1 MNATQLLQH
10 IKDQNCISDNF
21 VNVENE
27 NHDINIWFS
36 RSISKWVLELDG
48 MIIKDAK
55 HCITLVNKLQDMN
68 LIGA

>member
-10 IKDQNCISDNF
+10 IINENSKFDSF

-27 NHDINIWFS
+27 KHDINIWFS
-36 RSISKWVLELDG
+36 RRMSKWILELDG

-55 HCITLVNKLQDMN
+55 HCVTLVDKLVNMN